1 MTKGRMAVA
10 IAVAFVVSE
19 ILAIVV
25 HGVLLN
31 AQYEPFRGTLLR
43 SGPSWQMVFLSLAHL
58 FYVSALVWISSRVS
72 FDGGIALRGAKLGVL
87 GWMAGQAPVWLLWY
101 GEQPWPGQ
109 LVMKQLALELAS
121 SLLLGVTIAAVV
133 GRSSRRRIDVSVQT

>member
-1 MTKGRMAVA
+1 MTKGRMAAA

-43 SGPSWQMVFLSLAHL
+43 SGPSWQMLFLSVAHL
-58 FYVSALVWISSRVS
+58 FYVSALVWISSHVS
-72 FDGGIALRGAKLGVL
+72 FDGSITIRGATLGVV

-101 GEQPWPGQ
+101 GEEPWPGSLLIQQ
-109 LVMKQLALELAS
+109 LVLEFAS
-121 SLLLGVTIAAVV
+121 SLILGITIAAIA
-133 GRSSRRRIDVSVQT
+133 RRQPRGSVAAAV